1 MHALVESFFT
11 DILGVLP
18 ELVIRGLVLIVLFIA
33 WPKLLG
39 MVLTTYKKTLEKKK
53 VDPLLESFTVS
64 LLKTLAYI
72 ALFFVVVSVIGIKAT
87 SLVTVLGTAGIA
99 VGLAL
104 QGSLSIWLEEFL
116 YFFSTVFKRRL
127 YI

>member
-64 LLKTLAYI
+64 LLKTSFI
-72 ALFFVVVSVIGIKAT
+72 FCS
-87 SLVTVLGTAGIA
+87 S
-99 VGLAL
+99 
-104 QGSLSIWLEEFL
+104 
-116 YFFSTVFKRRL
+116 
-127 YI
+127 